1 MAPAALN
8 ISFNIRNYLIMKK
21 IRATFLTTRY
31 DLMKKHWE
39 KHATLNKQGVPGTN
53 VPIGRDIN
61 LGGVMI
67 DVDWQTKDIR
77 KTLLSCPS
85 GVAVRGSLLAVASM
99 RQNEIYFI
107 DDKGDI
113 VKTIS
118 HPYLSDIHSIAF
130 TDAHTL
136 LVTNTGLDAI
146 IELDMDGVLVWSWF
160 AMDHGYEKDSYGNIR
175 SLQREGVDHRR
186 MDYPAL
192 FQTTHINSVIP
203 HPDKHGV
210 VLATLFYQG
219 EVIEIDKSTGLAS
232 VVFSGLSNP
241 HSIKKIGEGYIVS
254 NTKKGEVIFLDNKY
268 RETRRIATGSAW
280 LQDADISPWGT
291 LFAARGDIG
300 DIAEISLENGSIID
314 RYVYDPTWRI
324 YQITFPLGVSHGLN

>member
-1 MAPAALN
+1 
-8 ISFNIRNYLIMKK
+8 MKK

-39 KHATLNKQGVPGTN
+39 KHAALNKRGVPGTN
-53 VPIGRDIN
+53 VAIGRDID

-67 DVDWQTKDIR
+67 DIDWQTKDVQ
-77 KTLLSCPS
+77 KTSLSCPS
-85 GVAVRGSLLAVASM
+85 GVAMRNALLAVASM
-99 RQNEIYFI
+99 RQNEIYLI
-107 DDKGDI
+107 DGEGII

-130 TDAHTL
+130 TGANTL
-136 LVTNTGLDAI
+136 LVASTGLDAI
-146 IELDMDGVLVWSWF
+146 IELDMDGALVWSWV
-160 AMDHGYEKDSYGNIR
+160 AMDHGYEKDSYGNKR
-175 SLQREGVDHRR
+175 SLRLKGIDHRH

-203 HPDKHGV
+203 HPDKHDV

-219 EVIEIDKSTGLAS
+219 EVVEIDKSTGSVS

-241 HSIKKIGEGYIVS
+241 HSIKKIDAGYIVS
-254 NTKKGEVIFLDNKY
+254 NTKKGEVIFLDGLY

-291 LFAARGDIG
+291 LFAARGDVG
-300 DIAEISLENGSIID
+300 DIAEISLENDSIID

-324 YQITFPLGVSHGLN
+324 YQVAFPMEA